1 MVFAPLIGAAAI
13 AFAGL
18 SANALPLSLNCT
30 QSLALAISAD
40 PESTCFA
47 TPALEVFLPTL
58 IGSTNTSIAAPLAT
72 YLEAVCPAP
81 LCTDEQIEQ
90 TFATIGAGCSDL
102 FAELG
107 VSPTVLGGIVPLLP
121 TVKEYVCLEAT
132 YDDPS
137 DDTPPEFCVV
147 DIINSTETLIG
158 ANLTVDLVLGLVI
171 NNGSIADIIPNRTTA
186 ELQALAPQVC
196 TDCLKTYYFAAVNS
210 AEETDFEATDG
221 NTTIG
226 YLFTEATMFL
236 SEICGP
242 DFFDANIPVLVYNG
256 TTYNTIFD

>member
-1 MVFAPLIGAAAI
+1 MFYAPLFGLAAI
-13 AFAGL
+13 SFSCF
-18 SANALPLSLNCT
+18 SADALPLSLNCT

-121 TVKEYVCLEAT
+121 TVKEYVCLEAN
-132 YDDPS
+132 S
-137 DDTPPEFCVV
+137 NSAPPEYCVV
-147 DIINSTETLIG
+147 DVTDAIQTFVGQNI
-158 ANLTVDLVLGLVI
+158 TVDLVSSLVSGNVTLAGI
-171 NNGSIADIIPNRTTA
+171 LPERNKT
-186 ELQALAPQVC
+186 ELEQISPLVC
-196 TDCLKTYYFAAVNS
+196 TDCFRAYIDAITVAVNDTEFIEDNLNSTVGVLFAQATVLILELCGFEFFNVS
-210 AEETDFEATDG
+210 A
-221 NTTIG
+221 
-226 YLFTEATMFL
+226 
-236 SEICGP
+236 
-242 DFFDANIPVLVYNG
+242 PVNVYNG
-256 TTYNTIFD
+256 TNITLVV